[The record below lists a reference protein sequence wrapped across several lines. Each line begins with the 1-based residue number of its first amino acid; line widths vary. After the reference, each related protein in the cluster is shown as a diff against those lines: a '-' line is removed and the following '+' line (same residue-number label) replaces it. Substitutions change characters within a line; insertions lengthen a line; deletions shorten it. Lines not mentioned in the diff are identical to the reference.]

1 MRRLAVLFFALAI
14 GSSADAVVKVYNATP
29 PGGTPGD
36 EFIFNDALCP
46 PVEATPGNVQGS
58 YRLNDDGAGSVTI
71 VDFRIQRPLRL
82 DIDAT
87 ALFGPGSFIFADTL
101 AEYTTLSAQTAP
113 GSTAPGWLHRLGR
126 ARGMEDH
133 GCGLLHLEPRH
144 HLQQHGPAAAGQD
157 VGGAADQLHRSRM
170 DDHLPRAILFF
181 AEPNAERSELAGGG
195 QVAGDRVG
203 QRVDPIGDIR
213 HRVDRSIEGPCGV
226 FFAGRIVSGRLRAR
240 KRSIRLFVPCGAGGG
255 KFS

>member
-87 ALFGPGSFIFADTL
+87 TLFGPGSFIFADTL
-101 AEYTTLSAQTAP
+101 AEYTTLPAQTAP
-113 GSTAPGWLHRLGR
+113 GSTAPGGSIDWGVLAGWKITGAGFCISSPVTICNNTAQLPHGMTSSAPPINSPTYDIGTWSFDAVGDFSAAAPFVLGTFNGGVTNR
-126 ARGMEDH
+126 QMLIRGAFV
-133 GCGLLHLEPRH
+133 GGGVPALPLVGAGVLAIGLL
-144 HLQQHGPAAAGQD
+144 AAG
-157 VGGAADQLHRSRM
+157 SRT
-170 DDHLPRAILFF
+170 A
-181 AEPNAERSELAGGG
+181 
-195 QVAGDRVG
+195 
-203 QRVDPIGDIR
+203 
-213 HRVDRSIEGPCGV
+213 
-226 FFAGRIVSGRLRAR
+226 LRR
-240 KRSIRLFVPCGAGGG
+240 R
-255 KFS
+255 